1 MVRFHEFMRGGRTP
15 LGNINM
21 IIRPADYGLKMCLKI
36 DLKIGSPHLLKTW
49 TPPPPLPPS
58 QSEKL
63 DLGKRT
69 NKFPG
74 LKPYGETPD
83 RTARLIVT

>member
-1 MVRFHEFMRGGRTP
+1 
-15 LGNINM
+15 M
-21 IIRPADYGLKMCLKI
+21 IIRADYGLKMSLKI

-63 DLGKRT
+63 DLGKRI

-74 LKPYGETPD
+74 LKPYDPIGLKSRKFVGTL
-83 RTARLIVT
+83 A